1 MLKKD
6 VNDLRQKI
14 ADENATHAESSK
26 LLSVQKQS
34 LAEEFSR
41 LEDKFKEKEATLEKT
56 MAHRFDLESQL
67 SMLKVEYGSKFQQI
81 TAALNAE
88 CDKLQQENTALQ
100 NEKET
105 LSTECQH
112 KTELNITLCKDMEA
126 VSSDCQA
133 KTQQVKQYRKQAD
146 TLKVQIDN
154 MWAEL
159 QEAKT
164 KVNEYERQLQYY
176 QEQVRQLTED
186 EEQKV

>member
-1 MLKKD
+1 MTLKKD
-6 VNDLRQKI
+6 M
-14 ADENATHAESSK
+14 E
-26 LLSVQKQS
+26 LLSVEKQS
-34 LAEEFSR
+34 LDEAFSK
-41 LEDKFKEKEATLEKT
+41 LEDRFKEKEGTLEKV
-56 MAHRFDLESQL
+56 MAHKSDLESQL
-67 SMLKVEYGSKFQQI
+67 SILKEEYESKFQQI

-105 LSTECQH
+105 LSSECQD
-112 KTELNITLCKDMEA
+112 KTELNITLSKEIEA

-146 TLKVQIDN
+146 TLKVQMDN

-186 EEQKV
+186 EEQKVFYLQYIP

>member
-1 MLKKD
+1 MMLKKGMED
-6 VNDLRQKI
+6 SR
-14 ADENATHAESSK
+14 ESYE
-26 LLSVQKQS
+26 LLTVEKQS
-34 LAEEFSR
+34 LAEAFSK

-56 MAHRFDLESQL
+56 MAHKCDLENQL
-67 SMLKVEYGSKFQQI
+67 FMLKEESESKVQHCQEV
-81 TAALNAE
+81 TATLNAE
-88 CDKLQQENTALQ
+88 CDKLQ
-100 NEKET
+100 NEKNT
-105 LSTECQH
+105 LSSECQA
-112 KTELNITLCKDMEA
+112 KTELNNTLRKEIEA

-159 QEAKT
+159 QETKT

-186 EEQKV
+186 EEQKVFYQGA